1 MHVGVPGV
9 EGERSGGS
17 SGLGGKV
24 TVGGIDRVIP
34 GGTPDEIGSLNFALA
49 PFPFHLSL
57 SFFFFLYAGF
67 FSEHGEGSTFYDD
80 VSCR

>member
-57 SFFFFLYAGF
+57 FFLCAGF